1 MRIRDFQT
9 KMRDV
14 YGDVDRVRG
23 VPATIAWIA
32 EEVGELA
39 QAVRKGTTA
48 QQEHELGD
56 VFAWLVSLANQL
68 DIDLEEAVSRYSN
81 GGAVA
86 LMDRETRFTGVGVGS
101 LVRSRRRVHRKLPPD
116 VGADVGLRLRARND
130 RVADSG

>member
-1 MRIRDFQT
+1 MADT
-9 KMRDV
+9 AMV
-14 YGDVDRVRG
+14 VLVCRVG
-23 VPATIAWIA
+23 
-32 EEVGELA
+32 G
-39 QAVRKGTTA
+39 Q
-48 QQEHELGD
+48 
-56 VFAWLVSLANQL
+56 
-68 DIDLEEAVSRYSN
+68 